1 MGLPG
6 APRMQVLP
14 LSYPRGSAP
23 MRIIAFITEAGSI
36 QVSSHTSVSPPPP
49 RIARAAR
56 GPPDWARDFDT
67 RERDTFARSEPLPEY
82 ELDQRVS

>member
-6 APRMQVLP
+6 APRMQVFP

-36 QVSSHTSVSPPPP
+36 QVSSNTAVSPPPAP
-49 RIARAAR
+49 PEVRPIGR
-56 GPPDWARDFDT
+56 GTSIHAN
-67 RERDTFARSEPLPEY
+67 AIRSLG
-82 ELDQRVS
+82 VSPYPNMSSTSG